1 MFTGLLNF
9 RLGSTAVVSDMTK
22 AFLQISLNKQD
33 RDSHRFLWFDNL
45 KEGSVA
51 EYRMKRVT
59 FGVSCSPFL
68 LASAIHKIFNEDRSV
83 SDEMS
88 NEILKSFYVDDFIIS
103 HDNEQYLMELIN
115 SVINVCSK
123 YSIKLHKWGS
133 NDDRLKELV
142 PLTSVADSTHMN

>member
-1 MFTGLLNF
+1 MFAGDDKETTKIRVVFNASSKIKDYYSLNEFVYAGPNLNPLLLAVLLNF

-51 EYRMKRVT
+51 EYRIKRVT

-68 LASAIHKIFNEDRSV
+68 LASAIHKIFN
-83 SDEMS
+83 
-88 NEILKSFYVDDFIIS
+88 
-103 HDNEQYLMELIN
+103 
-115 SVINVCSK
+115 
-123 YSIKLHKWGS
+123 SIQ
-133 NDDRLKELV
+133 
-142 PLTSVADSTHMN
+142 